1 MVVVDECSSA
11 RAVSYTHLHLLG
23 EVGAEAGVQR
33 GGGGEGEEGLAGVP
47 HDGAEEGKACLL
59 YTSKVYDRVTGKFSV
74 EAFNLFNR
82 TQFGAPDSGL
92 GDGAFGVVTSQRNL
106 PRVLQIAAR
115 LSF

>member
-1 MVVVDECSSA
+1 M
-11 RAVSYTHLHLLG
+11 
-23 EVGAEAGVQR
+23 
-33 GGGGEGEEGLAGVP
+33 
-47 HDGAEEGKACLL
+47 
-59 YTSKVYDRVTGKFSV
+59 TGKFSV